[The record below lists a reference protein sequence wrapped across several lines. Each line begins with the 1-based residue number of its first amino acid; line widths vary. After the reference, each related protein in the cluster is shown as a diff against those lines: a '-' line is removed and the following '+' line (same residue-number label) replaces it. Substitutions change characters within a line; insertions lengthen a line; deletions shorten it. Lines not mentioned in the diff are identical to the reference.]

1 MNLRD
6 LSKKFCSNNQIKC
19 PICKSILDIDKSYKD
34 HDCFDNEWFQCNR
47 CNSLKDITLISDPDY
62 VDFFIGYLNNKKY
75 ALYMSTEFCHIR
87 YLELYSDSN
96 EEILW
101 SYLYL
106 HDGCEDRLNI
116 DSQYK
121 IFDLSTEAPF
131 FDIEKIKTLLLFQ

>member
-34 HDCFDNEWFQCNR
+34 HDYFDNEWFQCSH

-62 VDFFIGYLNNKKY
+62 VEFFIGYLNNKKY

-87 YLELYSDSN
+87 YLELYSNSN
-96 EEILW
+96 EEILL

-106 HDGCEDRLNI
+106 HDGYENILNI
-116 DSQYK
+116 NKENK
-121 IFDLSTEAPF
+121 IFDLSIEAPF
-131 FDIEKIKTLLLFQ
+131 FDMEKIKTLLLFQ